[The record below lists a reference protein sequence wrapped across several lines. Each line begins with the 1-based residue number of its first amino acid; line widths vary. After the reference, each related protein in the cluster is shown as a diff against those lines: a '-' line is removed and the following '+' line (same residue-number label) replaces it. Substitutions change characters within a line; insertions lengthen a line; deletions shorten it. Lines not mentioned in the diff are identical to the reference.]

1 MKYFGGLLVLAYAA
15 LHTFRLD
22 RFPDDDRGELP
33 VSVRTAPGGIL
44 SWHDGFMG
52 GK

>member
-1 MKYFGGLLVLAYAA
+1 MKYLGGVLVLAYAA
-15 LHTFRLD
+15 LHVLQLD
-22 RFPDDDRGELP
+22 RFPGDDRGTLP
-33 VSVRTAPGGIL
+33 PSVRTAPNGIL